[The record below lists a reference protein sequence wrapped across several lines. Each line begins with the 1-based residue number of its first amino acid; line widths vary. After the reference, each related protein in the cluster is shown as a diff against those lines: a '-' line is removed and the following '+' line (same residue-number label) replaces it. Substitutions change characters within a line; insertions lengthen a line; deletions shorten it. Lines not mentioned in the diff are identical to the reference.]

1 MTRFQPISSA
11 SLKRGARNPILPAP
25 FPLTPDCRTEVRFPL
40 QLPVQQQSKQ
50 VRLAPRT
57 SHLNCSTF
65 GRQRFR
71 ISAFQFFYEMFTS
84 VPSSI
89 DQARSRLNRSER
101 LLRFSN
107 GRGRLRLNWSEHL
120 ILLAIDSRVSRPC
133 LAPFLCCSRSAS
145 GCLQELRRL
154 RPPADVSLGVVEEA
168 QRTAAPKNRRQFRL
182 ARRRR

>member
-1 MTRFQPISSA
+1 
-11 SLKRGARNPILPAP
+11 
-25 FPLTPDCRTEVRFPL
+25 
-40 QLPVQQQSKQ
+40 
-50 VRLAPRT
+50 
-57 SHLNCSTF
+57 
-65 GRQRFR
+65 
-71 ISAFQFFYEMFTS
+71 MFTS

-107 GRGRLRLNWSEHL
+107 GRGRLRLNWSEPL

-154 RPPADVSLGVVEEA
+154 RPPAPGFFGGGVA
-168 QRTAAPKNRRQFRL
+168 GPPAAGPQKKRPFPL
-182 ARRRR
+182 ARRRRSNFFIFLSVAFCR

>member
-11 SLKRGARNPILPAP
+11 SLKRGARNPILSRAFP
-25 FPLTPDCRTEVRFPL
+25 FNTGFPNRSS
-40 QLPVQQQSKQ
+40 PSVTTASATAVK
-50 VRLAPRT
+50 ASAART
-57 SHLNCSTF
+57 SDLNCSTF